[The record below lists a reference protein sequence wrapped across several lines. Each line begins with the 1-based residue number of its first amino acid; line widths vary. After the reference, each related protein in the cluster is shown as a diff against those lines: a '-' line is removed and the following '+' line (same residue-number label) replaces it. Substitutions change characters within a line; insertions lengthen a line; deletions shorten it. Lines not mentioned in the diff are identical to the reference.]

1 MLIELN
7 DIDFPYTVMPYMN
20 ATGIKLVEIR
30 KKDADE
36 NSGIVLDKELCIE
49 LAETLKFVADRL

>member
-1 MLIELN
+1 MIIELN
-7 DIDFPYTVMPYMN
+7 DIDFPYTVTQYMG
-20 ATGIKLVEIR
+20 ATGDNLVEIR

-49 LAETLKFVADRL
+49 LSEILKFVAGRL